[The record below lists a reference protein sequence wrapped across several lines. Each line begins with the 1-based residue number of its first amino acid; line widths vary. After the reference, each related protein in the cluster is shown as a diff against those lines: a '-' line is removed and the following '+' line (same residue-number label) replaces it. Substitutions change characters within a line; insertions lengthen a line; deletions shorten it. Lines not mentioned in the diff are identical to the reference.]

1 MVILRFERCFAK
13 QIGLFA

>member
-1 MVILRFERCFAK
+1 MVILRFERRFVK